1 MPLSLLLDD
10 QYAFRLTGSTTGTFV
25 AVLQNI
31 TEMLEENDHVV
42 IISMD
47 HTKAFNSIR
56 HEAITQPLSLLEM
69 SYIYSIYNWL
79 VRYHEDRRHVSIF
92 NGCSSKV
99 AIISANVVQ
108 GSVLGPSEYILGT
121 ADLRPVS
128 DMNRLLKYADDSYLL
143 IGSRFIAT
151 AQHEIQNITSW
162 AKSKNLSINVNKTR
176 EMAIIRKN
184 KASLATQLTCARL
197 MRSIYRL
204 HSEIERLNN
213 C

>member
-1 MPLSLLLDD
+1 
-10 QYAFRLTGSTTGTFV
+10 
-25 AVLQNI
+25 
-31 TEMLEENDHVV
+31 MLEENDHVV

-47 HTKAFNSIR
+47 YTKAFDSIR

-69 SYIYSIYNWL
+69 SYSIYNWL

-99 AIISANVVQ
+99 AIISASVVQ

-143 IGSRFIAT
+143 ILSRNIAT

-162 AKSKNLSINVNKTR
+162 AKSKNLSINVNKTMV
-176 EMAIIRKN
+176 MAIIRKN
-184 KASLATQLTCARL
+184 KASLATQPSVTETTRVTSMKILGITVTEKLSISAHVSNILGSCSS
-197 MRSIYRL
+197 SIYAL
-204 HSEIERLNN
+204 KTL
-213 C
+213 

>member
-1 MPLSLLLDD
+1 MPPSLSLDD

-47 HTKAFNSIR
+47 HTKAFDSIR
-56 HEAITQPLSLLEM
+56 YEAITQPLSLLEM
-69 SYIYSIYNWL
+69 SYSIYNWL

-99 AIISANVVQ
+99 AIISASVVQ

-143 IGSRFIAT
+143 IGSRNIAT
-151 AQHEIQNITSW
+151 TQHEIQNITSW
-162 AKSKNLSINVNKTR
+162 AKSKMLSINVNKTR

-184 KASLATQLTCARL
+184 NVSLA
-197 MRSIYRL
+197 S
-204 HSEIERLNN
+204 
-213 C
+213 